1 MKVHTLKPAEGSTK
15 NGKRIARGQG
25 SGRGGTSTRGHKG
38 AKSRSGYSQKMGF
51 EGGQMPLQRRVPKFG
66 FKNKFRVAY
75 KGVNL
80 DTLQALSEKLKKD
93 AIDVQVLINNG
104 VIGKN
109 DLVKI
114 LGRGE
119 LSAKLNVTAHAFSA
133 TATEAIE
140 KSGGSISKL

>member
-1 MKVHTLKPAEGSTK
+1 
-15 NGKRIARGQG
+15 
-25 SGRGGTSTRGHKG
+25 
-38 AKSRSGYSQKMGF
+38 
-51 EGGQMPLQRRVPKFG
+51 
-66 FKNKFRVAY
+66 
-75 KGVNL
+75 
-80 DTLQALSEKLKKD
+80 LKKD